1 MTPHSPGPSR
11 RSIRGHLIAASIVAG
26 VLVVGLAG
34 WARTTELAGAVIAN
48 GVVVVD
54 SNVKKVQHPTGGLIG
69 ELRVGDDQLVQAG
82 EVLVRLDDTQTKANL
97 GVFTTN
103 LDELYARQARQ
114 EAEKEGADVITFS
127 DDLLAREATDP
138 AVAHILEGE
147 RKLFNFRS
155 EARAGQKAQLRERA
169 SQLREEIDG
178 VVEQIAAKTKEIGLI
193 EEELKGVL
201 ELWQKQLVPYS
212 RVTSLQRDEARL
224 EGERGELIAS
234 KASTSGKIAE
244 VELQIIQVDQ
254 DLRSKVAEELS
265 DVRAKIAELSERKIG
280 AEDQLKHVDIRAP
293 QTGRVHELTV
303 HTVGGVITAGETI
316 MLIVPENDTLS
327 IQARVSPNDVDQVRP
342 DQPVV
347 LRFSTFNQRTTP
359 QLNGTINWIS
369 PDLTQDQH
377 TNTSYYTVRIRV
389 SDAEIARLRGL
400 KIIPGMPVEAFI
412 QTGSRTVMSYLVK
425 PLTDQIMR
433 SFREG

>member
-1 MTPHSPGPSR
+1 MTVQSLGSSR
-11 RSIRGHLIAASIVAG
+11 RSIRGHLIAACVIAG
-26 VLVVGLAG
+26 ILVVGLAG

-69 ELRVGDDQLVQAG
+69 ELRVGNDELVQAG

-114 EAEKEGADVITFS
+114 EAEKEGADIIRFP
-127 DDLLAREATDP
+127 DDLLARGATDP
-138 AVAHILEGE
+138 AVAHILEAE
-147 RKLFNFRS
+147 RKLFNFRAES
-155 EARAGQKAQLRERA
+155 REGQKAQLRERA
-169 SQLREEIDG
+169 SQLREEVAG
-178 VVEQIAAKTKEIGLI
+178 QGEQIEAKTKEIALI
-193 EEELKGVL
+193 QEELKGVMQ
-201 ELWQKQLVPYS
+201 LWQKQLVPYS

-224 EGERGELIAS
+224 EGERGELTAS
-234 KASTSGKIAE
+234 KASSSGKIAE
-244 VELQIIQVDQ
+244 VALQIIQVDQ

-265 DVRAKIAELSERKIG
+265 DVRQKIAELSERKIT
-280 AEDQLKHVDIRAP
+280 AEDQLRHVDIRAP
-293 QTGRVHELTV
+293 QTGRVHELAV
-303 HTVGGVITAGETI
+303 HTVGGVISAGETL

-327 IQARVSPNDVDQVRP
+327 IEARVSPNDIDQVHP

-347 LRFSTFNQRTTP
+347 LRFSAFNQRTTP

-389 SDAEIARLRGL
+389 SDAEIARLKGL
-400 KIIPGMPVEAFI
+400 HIIPGMPVETFI
-412 QTGSRTVMSYLVK
+412 QTGERTVLSYLVK

>member
-244 VELQIIQVDQ
+244 VELQIIQIDQ

-377 TNTSYYTVRIRV
+377 SNASYYTVRIRV

-412 QTGSRTVMSYLVK
+412 QTGSRTVLSYLVK

>member
-1 MTPHSPGPSR
+1 MTLDSLGPSR
-11 RSIRGHLIAASIVAG
+11 RSIRGHLIAACVIAG
-26 VLVVGLAG
+26 ILVVGLAG

-69 ELRVGDDQLVQAG
+69 ELRVGNDQLVQAG

-114 EAEKEGADVITFS
+114 EAEKEGADTITFP
-127 DDLLAREATDP
+127 DDLSAREATDP
-138 AVAHILEGE
+138 AVAHILEAE
-147 RKLFNFRS
+147 RKLFNFRAES
-155 EARAGQKAQLRERA
+155 RAGQKAQLRERA
-169 SQLREEIDG
+169 SQLREEVAG
-178 VVEQIAAKTKEIGLI
+178 QGEQIEAKTKEIALI
-193 EEELKGVL
+193 QEELKGVM

-234 KASTSGKIAE
+234 KASSSGKIAE

-265 DVRAKIAELSERKIG
+265 DVRQKIAELSERKIM
-280 AEDQLKHVDIRAP
+280 AEDQLRHVDIRAP
-293 QTGRVHELTV
+293 QTGRVHELAV
-303 HTVGGVITAGETI
+303 HTVGGVISAGETL

-327 IQARVSPNDVDQVRP
+327 IEARVSPNDIDQVRP
-342 DQPVV
+342 DQPVI
-347 LRFSTFNQRTTP
+347 LRFSAFSQRTTP

-377 TNTSYYTVRIRV
+377 SNASYYTVRVRV
-389 SDAEIARLRGL
+389 SDGEIARLKGL
-400 KIIPGMPVEAFI
+400 KIIPGMPVETFI
-412 QTGSRTVMSYLVK
+412 QTGDRTVLSYLVK

>member
-1 MTPHSPGPSR
+1 MIPHSLGPSR
-11 RSIRGHLIAASIVAG
+11 RSIRGHLLAASLIAG
-26 VLVVGLAG
+26 LLVVGLAG
-34 WARTTELAGAVIAN
+34 WARTTQLAGAVIAN

-54 SNVKKVQHPTGGLIG
+54 SDVKKVQHPTGGTIG
-69 ELRVGDDQLVQAG
+69 ELRVRDDQLVQSG

-114 EAEKEGADVITFS
+114 EAEKEGADSITFP

-138 AVAHILEGE
+138 AVAHIVEGE
-147 RKLFNFRS
+147 RKLFNFRA
-155 EARAGQKAQLRERA
+155 EARAGQKAQLRERT
-169 SQLREEIDG
+169 SQLREEVDG
-178 VVEQIAAKTKEIGLI
+178 VAEQIEAKTKEIGLI
-193 EEELKGVL
+193 QQELKGIL
-201 ELWQKQLVPYS
+201 ELWDKQLVPYS
-212 RVTSLQRDEARL
+212 RVTSLQRDQARL

-234 KASTSGKIAE
+234 RASTSGKIAE

-265 DVRAKIAELSERKIG
+265 EVRAKIAELSERKIA
-280 AEDQLKHVDIRAP
+280 AEDQLRHVDIRSS
-293 QTGRVHELTV
+293 QTGRVHQLTV
-303 HTVGGVITAGETI
+303 HTVGGVISPGETI

-327 IQARVSPNDVDQVRP
+327 IEARVLPNDIDQVST
-342 DQPVV
+342 DQPVL
-347 LRFSTFNQRTTP
+347 LRFSAFNQRTTP
-359 QLNGTINWIS
+359 QLDGTVRWIAA
-369 PDLTQDQH
+369 DLTQDQH

-389 SDAEIARLRGL
+389 ADAEIARLRGL

-412 QTGSRTVMSYLVK
+412 QTGSRTVLSYLVK

>member
-1 MTPHSPGPSR
+1 MTVQSLGSSR
-11 RSIRGHLIAASIVAG
+11 RSIRGHLIAACVIAG
-26 VLVVGLAG
+26 ILVVGLAG

-54 SNVKKVQHPTGGLIG
+54 LNVKKVQHPTGGLIG
-69 ELRVGDDQLVQAG
+69 ELRVGNDELVQAG

-114 EAEKEGADVITFS
+114 EAEKEGADIIRFP
-127 DDLLAREATDP
+127 DDLLARGATDP
-138 AVAHILEGE
+138 AVAHILEAE
-147 RKLFNFRS
+147 RKLFNFRAES
-155 EARAGQKAQLRERA
+155 REGQKAQLRERA
-169 SQLREEIDG
+169 SQLREEVAG
-178 VVEQIAAKTKEIGLI
+178 QGEQIEAKTKEIALI
-193 EEELKGVL
+193 QEELKGVM

-224 EGERGELIAS
+224 EGERGELTAS
-234 KASTSGKIAE
+234 KASSSGKIAE
-244 VELQIIQVDQ
+244 VALQIIQVDQ

-265 DVRAKIAELSERKIG
+265 DVRQKIAELSERKIT
-280 AEDQLKHVDIRAP
+280 AEDQLRHVDIRAP
-293 QTGRVHELTV
+293 QTGRVHELAV
-303 HTVGGVITAGETI
+303 HTVGGVISAGETL

-327 IQARVSPNDVDQVRP
+327 IEARVSPNDIDQVHP

-347 LRFSTFNQRTTP
+347 LRFSAFNQRTTP

-389 SDAEIARLRGL
+389 SDAEIARLKGL
-400 KIIPGMPVEAFI
+400 HIIPGMPVETFI
-412 QTGSRTVMSYLVK
+412 QTGERTVLSYLVK

>member
-1 MTPHSPGPSR
+1 MTVQFLSPSR
-11 RSIRGHLIAASIVAG
+11 RSIRGHLIAACVIAG
-26 VLVVGLAG
+26 ILVVGLAG
-34 WARTTELAGAVIAN
+34 WARTTELAGAVIAT

-69 ELRVGDDQLVQAG
+69 ELRVGNDELVQAG

-114 EAEKEGADVITFS
+114 EAEKEGADIIRFP
-127 DDLLAREATDP
+127 DDLLARGATDP
-138 AVAHILEGE
+138 TVAHILEAE
-147 RKLFNFRS
+147 RKLFNFRAES
-155 EARAGQKAQLRERA
+155 REGQKAQLRERA
-169 SQLREEIDG
+169 SQLREEVAG
-178 VVEQIAAKTKEIGLI
+178 QGEQIEAKTKEIALI
-193 EEELKGVL
+193 QEELKGVM

-224 EGERGELIAS
+224 EGERGELTAS
-234 KASTSGKIAE
+234 KASSSGKIAE
-244 VELQIIQVDQ
+244 VALQIIQVDQ

-265 DVRAKIAELSERKIG
+265 DVRQKIAELSERKIT
-280 AEDQLKHVDIRAP
+280 AEDQLRHVDIRAP
-293 QTGRVHELTV
+293 QTGRVHELAV
-303 HTVGGVITAGETI
+303 HTVGGVISAGETL

-327 IQARVSPNDVDQVRP
+327 IEARVSPNDIDQVHP

-347 LRFSTFNQRTTP
+347 LRFSAFNQRTTP

-369 PDLTQDQH
+369 PDLIQDQH
-377 TNTSYYTVRIRV
+377 TNASYYTVRIRV
-389 SDAEIARLRGL
+389 SDAEIARLKGL
-400 KIIPGMPVEAFI
+400 KIIPGMPVETFI
-412 QTGSRTVMSYLVK
+412 QTGERTVLSYLVK

>member
-327 IQARVSPNDVDQVRP
+327 IQARVSPNDIDQVRP

-433 SFREG
+433 SFRDG

>member
-1 MTPHSPGPSR
+1 MTVQFLGPSR
-11 RSIRGHLIAASIVAG
+11 RSIRGHLIAACVIAG
-26 VLVVGLAG
+26 ILVVGLAG

-69 ELRVGDDQLVQAG
+69 ELRVGNDELVQAG
-82 EVLVRLDDTQTKANL
+82 EVLVRLDDTQAKANL

-114 EAEKEGADVITFS
+114 EAEKEGADTITFP
-127 DDLLAREATDP
+127 DDLLARGVTDP
-138 AVAHILEGE
+138 AVAHILEAE
-147 RKLFNFRS
+147 RKLFNFRAES
-155 EARAGQKAQLRERA
+155 RAGQKAQLRERA
-169 SQLREEIDG
+169 SQLREEVAG
-178 VVEQIAAKTKEIGLI
+178 QGEQIEAKTKEIALI
-193 EEELKGVL
+193 QEELKGVM

-224 EGERGELIAS
+224 EGERGELTAS
-234 KASTSGKIAE
+234 KASSSGKIAE

-265 DVRAKIAELSERKIG
+265 DVRQKIAELSERKIA
-280 AEDQLKHVDIRAP
+280 AEDQLRHVDIRAP
-293 QTGRVHELTV
+293 QTGRVHELAV
-303 HTVGGVITAGETI
+303 HTVGGVISAGETL

-327 IQARVSPNDVDQVRP
+327 IEARVSPNDIDQVHP

-347 LRFSTFNQRTTP
+347 LRFSAFNQRTTP

-377 TNTSYYTVRIRV
+377 TNMSYYTVHIRV
-389 SDAEIARLRGL
+389 SDAEIARLKGL
-400 KIIPGMPVEAFI
+400 KIIPGMPAETFI
-412 QTGSRTVMSYLVK
+412 QTGERTVLSYLVK

>member
-1 MTPHSPGPSR
+1 MTVQSLGSSR
-11 RSIRGHLIAASIVAG
+11 RSIRGHLIAACVIAG
-26 VLVVGLAG
+26 ILVVGLAG

-69 ELRVGDDQLVQAG
+69 ELRVGNDELVQAG

-114 EAEKEGADVITFS
+114 EAEKEGADIIRFP
-127 DDLLAREATDP
+127 DDLLARGATDP
-138 AVAHILEGE
+138 AVAHILEAE
-147 RKLFNFRS
+147 RKLFNFRAES
-155 EARAGQKAQLRERA
+155 REGQKAQLRERA
-169 SQLREEIDG
+169 SQLREEVAG
-178 VVEQIAAKTKEIGLI
+178 QGEQIEAKTKEIALI
-193 EEELKGVL
+193 QEELKGVM

-224 EGERGELIAS
+224 EGERGELTAS
-234 KASTSGKIAE
+234 KASSSGKIAE
-244 VELQIIQVDQ
+244 VALQIIQVDQ

-265 DVRAKIAELSERKIG
+265 DVRQKIAELSERKIT
-280 AEDQLKHVDIRAP
+280 AEDQLRHVDIRAP
-293 QTGRVHELTV
+293 QTGRVHELAV
-303 HTVGGVITAGETI
+303 HTVGGVISAGETL

-327 IQARVSPNDVDQVRP
+327 IEARVSPNDIDQVHP

-347 LRFSTFNQRTTP
+347 LRFSAFNQRTTP

-389 SDAEIARLRGL
+389 SDAEIARLKGL
-400 KIIPGMPVEAFI
+400 HIIPGMPVETFI
-412 QTGSRTVMSYLVK
+412 QTGERTVLSYLVK

>member
-377 TNTSYYTVRIRV
+377 SNASYYTVRIRV

-412 QTGSRTVMSYLVK
+412 QTGSRTVLSYLVK

-433 SFREG
+433 SFRDG